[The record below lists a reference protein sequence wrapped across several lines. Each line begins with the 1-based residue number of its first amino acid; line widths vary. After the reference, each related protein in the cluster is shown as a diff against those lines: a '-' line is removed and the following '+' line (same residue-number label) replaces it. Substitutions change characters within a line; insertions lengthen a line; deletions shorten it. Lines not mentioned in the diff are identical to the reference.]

1 MCVGAQTFPAHL
13 ADHRAPAAEAMGSV
27 GVRTDKASRTARLV
41 ICIQTIEGTLMN
53 NTSKEGQQENS
64 RVNIILDYP
73 S

>member
-1 MCVGAQTFPAHL
+1 
-13 ADHRAPAAEAMGSV
+13 MGSV